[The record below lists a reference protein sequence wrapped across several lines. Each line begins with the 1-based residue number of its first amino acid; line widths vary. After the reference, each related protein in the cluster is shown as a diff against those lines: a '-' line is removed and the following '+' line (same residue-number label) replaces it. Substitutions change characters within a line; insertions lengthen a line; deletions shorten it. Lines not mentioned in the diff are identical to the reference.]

1 LSFLFYQKFWDAV
14 KEDLMNL
21 VRAFKIGDLDMF
33 GIDFATITLI
43 LKVEN
48 ATEMKSFRPISLLNC
63 SVKIFDGLLTSRLEK
78 VCTRLIE
85 QEQSA
90 FIKGRYILESVVVTH
105 EVVHSLHKTQ
115 TPGII
120 LKLDYKKAYDR
131 VNLDF
136 LFEILRWVC

>member
-1 LSFLFYQKFWDAV
+1 
-14 KEDLMNL
+14 MNL

-33 GIDFATITLI
+33 EINFATITLI

-78 VCTRLIE
+78 ICTRLIE

-90 FIKGRYILESVVVTH
+90 FIKGRYILECS
-105 EVVHSLHKTQ
+105 S
-115 TPGII
+115 
-120 LKLDYKKAYDR
+120 DS
-131 VNLDF
+131 
-136 LFEILRWVC
+136 